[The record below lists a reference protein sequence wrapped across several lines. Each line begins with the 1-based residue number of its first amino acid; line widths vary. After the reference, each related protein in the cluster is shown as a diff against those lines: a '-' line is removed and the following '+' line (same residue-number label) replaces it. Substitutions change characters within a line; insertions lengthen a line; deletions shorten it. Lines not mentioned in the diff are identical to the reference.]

1 MRGVYSRFPVPAPVF
16 QGSTGGPDKLPLV
29 PSTRP
34 ERILSVA
41 GVLLTAALAALVM
54 VAWGDY
60 RAAEPP
66 TFRGV
71 PAERLTAAAVG
82 TVPDRAPAQAPVTA
96 VTKPPPAPAVRIARL
111 TVIAARGPCWLD
123 VRRGGS
129 TGQGLFAG
137 ILAQGERR
145 TFRGKVV
152 WVAVGAGENLDVKL
166 NGEPVSNVPP
176 GVSTLVARPDGVTP
190 TTPG

>member
-1 MRGVYSRFPVPAPVF
+1 M
-16 QGSTGGPDKLPLV
+16 

-34 ERILSVA
+34 ERILTIA
-41 GVLLTAALAALVM
+41 GALLTAALAALVV

-66 TFRGV
+66 RIEGL
-71 PAERLTAAAVG
+71 PAERLAAATVE
-82 TVPDRAPAQAPVTA
+82 TVPDRAPAQARVTT
-96 VTKPPPAPAVRIARL
+96 VIEPPPAPAVRVARL

-129 TGQGLFAG
+129 AGKGVFAG
-137 ILAQGERR
+137 ILAEGERR

-152 WVAVGAGENLDVKL
+152 WVAVGAGESIDVKL
-166 NGEPVSNVPP
+166 NGEAVTNVPS
-176 GVSTLVARPDGVTP
+176 GISTLVARPNGVTP
-190 TTPG
+190 TAPG